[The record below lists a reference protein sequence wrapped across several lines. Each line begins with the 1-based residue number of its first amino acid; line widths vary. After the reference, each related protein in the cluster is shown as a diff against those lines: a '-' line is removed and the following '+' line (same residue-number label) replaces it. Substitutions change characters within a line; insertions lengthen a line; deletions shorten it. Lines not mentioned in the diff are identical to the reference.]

1 MSDVLNN
8 HVVAGTTADES
19 IAPAVP
25 AHGHAG
31 VDGTFGGTGTTA
43 LETNAA
49 AAPETTATTVPK
61 TTTAA
66 TQAPLIESAA
76 AEPTQAMATAT
87 EGKALEPIQ
96 HGTLGYKAPGIMKF
110 KFSKRYFWFGDD
122 PISAQHLSHYLR
134 GEKPEIA
141 QPTAAWATKTGRG
154 LLFLSKFAHEK
165 DTPAHAFN
173 LSDISGLEREKK
185 HEFSFKLHGQK
196 HTFQAA
202 DDAERDGWYMAM
214 EREHELAKEAREHVL
229 SSPEYK
235 ESVSNLGKTN
245 ALAGGVAA
253 GTAAAMTKS
262 HGHSTSTPKKS
273 TDLTETTR
281 RNRSSSSSSSNDE
294 RAAASKS
301 KSKSRSVSRGKGA
314 GFLGAFMGKKE
325 EHDAKKEVKKE
336 ENGEAT
342 EEIREAKH
350 DTTAERALEMG
361 EHKHHHGMAVPLVG
375 GAAAGTALDAEAI
388 GYLQHPVAM
397 LTTHEASRVMEAPA
411 TEILPTSTES
421 GVVSDATTGPV
432 GTTKGTVTPPKPTKR
447 NSIFGAIFEKVRS
460 PTSEKKEPDF
470 APAVPPKDVER
481 STGPPVL
488 PETTTTIEIP
498 AIATASDTRHAVPES
513 SPHVNATTP
522 RKEKESF
529 LGGWMNKARAKSPSA
544 THERKGSAH
553 ERRGVASEAPTV
565 PAKFDDPIATAPNGV
580 DKLDIPAEPSTAA
593 ATATTP
599 DAVKERRQSSFFGLA
614 AGNNA
619 DGKAS
624 VSSKFGSIFRR
635 NSQAVRAAKEGQTS
649 STTTA
654 AAHETAAPAEHVGT
668 DGLLGGAAAAPV
680 AAVRQPGEAAAGDA
694 VDAITPVHAHA
705 GNAGSNA
712 VSASA

>member
-1 MSDVLNN
+1 MRDCLII
-8 HVVAGTTADES
+8 TR
-19 IAPAVP
+19 
-25 AHGHAG
+25 
-31 VDGTFGGTGTTA
+31 
-43 LETNAA
+43 
-49 AAPETTATTVPK
+49 ATTIH
-61 TTTAA
+61 
-66 TQAPLIESAA
+66 LI
-76 AEPTQAMATAT
+76 
-87 EGKALEPIQ
+87 GALVDYR
-96 HGTLGYKAPGIMKF
+96 T
-110 KFSKRYFWFGDD
+110 
-122 PISAQHLSHYLR
+122 
-134 GEKPEIA
+134 
-141 QPTAAWATKTGRG
+141 
-154 LLFLSKFAHEK
+154 
-165 DTPAHAFN
+165 
-173 LSDISGLEREKK
+173 
-185 HEFSFKLHGQK
+185 
-196 HTFQAA
+196 
-202 DDAERDGWYMAM
+202 
-214 EREHELAKEAREHVL
+214 
-229 SSPEYK
+229 
-235 ESVSNLGKTN
+235 GKTN

-350 DTTAERALEMG
+350 DTTAEKALEMG

-375 GAAAGTALDAEAI
+375 GAAAGIALDAEAI

-397 LTTHEASRVMEAPA
+397 LTTHQASRVMEAPA

-553 ERRGVASEAPTV
+553 ERRVVASEAPTV

-599 DAVKERRQSSFFGLA
+599 DAVKERRRSSFFGLA

-668 DGLLGGAAAAPV
+668 DGLLGGGAAAPV
-680 AAVRQPGEAAAGDA
+680 AAVRQPGEVAAGDA

>member
-8 HVVAGTTADES
+8 HVVTGATADEN
-19 IAPAVP
+19 IAPAMP
-25 AHGHAG
+25 EHGHAG

-43 LETNAA
+43 LDTNAA
-49 AAPETTATTVPK
+49 AAPETAASTLPK

-66 TQAPLIESAA
+66 TQAPLTESAA
-76 AEPTQAMATAT
+76 AEPTKSMATAT
-87 EGKALEPIQ
+87 ESKALEPIQ

-141 QPTAAWATKTGRG
+141 QPTAAWATKTGKG
-154 LLFLSKFAHEK
+154 LLFFTKFAHEK
-165 DTPAHAFN
+165 DMPAHVFN

-229 SSPEYK
+229 TSPEYK
-235 ESVSNLGKTN
+235 ESISNLGKTN

-262 HGHSTSTPKKS
+262 HGHTTSTPKKS
-273 TDLTETTR
+273 TDLAETTR
-281 RNRSSSSSSSNDE
+281 RNRSSSSSSSSNDE
-294 RAAASKS
+294 RAAAANKS

-325 EHDAKKEVKKE
+325 EHDAKKEIKKE
-336 ENGEAT
+336 ENGEAKQEMKAT
-342 EEIREAKH
+342 EDEIKAQNV
-350 DTTAERALEMG
+350 LETE

-388 GYLQHPVAM
+388 
-397 LTTHEASRVMEAPA
+397 ASRVMEAPA

-447 NSIFGAIFEKVRS
+447 NSIFGAFFEKVRS

-470 APAVPPKDVER
+470 APAVPPKDIER
-481 STGPPVL
+481 SAGPPVL
-488 PETTTTIEIP
+488 PETTTTSEIP
-498 AIATASDTRHAVPES
+498 AIAAASDTTHAVPES
-513 SPHVNATTP
+513 SSHVNAINATTP

-544 THERKGSAH
+544 VHERKDASH
-553 ERRGVASEAPTV
+553 ERREVASEAPAV

-580 DKLDIPAEPSTAA
+580 DKLDVPAEPS
-593 ATATTP
+593 TATTP
-599 DAVKERRQSSFFGLA
+599 DAVKERRRSSFFGLA

-635 NSQAVRAAKEGQTS
+635 NSQAVRAAKDGQTS
-649 STTTA
+649 ATATA

-668 DGLLGGAAAAPV
+668 DGLLGGGGGAAPV
-680 AAVRQPGEAAAGDA
+680 AAVKQPGEAAAGDA
-694 VDAITPVHAHA
+694 VDAITPVHVRA
-705 GNAGSNA
+705 GNVGSNA